1 MKLKNYMEDVV
12 FYFLPTVL
20 KDIDGICKCEDC
32 VNDIAAL
39 TLNKLKPHYV
49 SSEKGEIYSRLEE
62 MYTQFRVDVIAAIM
76 ESIQQVSK
84 NPRHKSV

>member
-12 FYFLPTVL
+12 LYFLPIVL
-20 KDIDGICKCEDC
+20 KDMDGVCKCEDC
-32 VNDIAAL
+32 MNDIAAL
-39 TLNKLKPHYV
+39 ALNKLKPHYI

-76 ESIQQVSK
+76 ESAQQVSK
-84 NPRHKSV
+84 NPRHKNV